1 MIYFKSLNGKAVRY
15 RNKLNVK
22 KVYDH
27 EYPEWFKNTILTKTF
42 A

>member
-15 RNKLNVK
+15 RNKLSVK
-22 KVYDH
+22 K
-27 EYPEWFKNTILTKTF
+27 FTTMNIQNGLKNTILTKTF